1 MKKYLSLK
9 YLTSVC
15 FLAFIGF
22 MLVYN
27 ARPAFYVAYHQ
38 LENIRSGSGFSK
50 AQAEYEYNDSLPG
63 KSFYVSFNGGFQR
76 LMGIRSVNERYK
88 LDNGH
93 LTYVVP
99 QMDTT
104 AMAENTVAFR
114 DALAELDIPF
124 GYISTPFKIDPQD
137 KQLPPSI
144 EDYANENADQFLSVL
159 EENDVPTL
167 DLRKLEKE
175 QSLDHYSL
183 YFITDHHWK
192 PETGFW
198 AYTQI
203 VSWLESLDADFAV
216 DPALTD
222 AQNYT
227 FTVYED
233 VFFGSNGWRVGA
245 LYSEMDDFTVITP
258 NFETSLHFQVPS
270 AGINRQGTYEE
281 TLLFLDILNQ
291 NMGRTQENRM
301 YGTYLYQ
308 DEAQEFIYNHSQQQ
322 ALQVQSKPK
331 KLVILKDSNGLVVV
345 PYLGLSY
352 DEVCFMDLRLF
363 NGDFLAFLQ
372 EYQPDMVLAMYNPG
386 AFEEHNANMFQ
397 FIR

>member
-1 MKKYLSLK
+1 MKKIFSLK

-50 AQAEYEYNDSLPG
+50 AQAEYEYNDYLPG

-270 AGINRQGTYEE
+270 AGIDRQGTYEE

>member
-1 MKKYLSLK
+1 MKKIFSLK

-270 AGINRQGTYEE
+270 AGIDRQGTYEE

>member
-175 QSLDHYSL
+175 QGLDHYSL

-270 AGINRQGTYEE
+270 AGIDRQGTYEE

-322 ALQVQSKPK
+322 APQVQSKPK